1 MFFSIWE
8 GYFFWTELPQ
18 ACGPSDTRNCKCNG
32 RCHASRYYYRI
43 DHDFQKGRQMWTG
56 PLVKGCPSQQPNLLI
71 RFGSLCFSGSVS
83 WCQRWQNFRNSPV
96 PLSLFSR
103 HSWNVFILLLS
114 LSNPSVQ
121 DSPWFPGVIKQ
132 MYVENVQREVDG
144 VLTREHLSD
153 KHWAELK
160 IVPPSHL

>member
-1 MFFSIWE
+1 MGHLTLETANVMADAMLPDIT
-8 GYFFWTELPQ
+8 TELTTISRK
-18 ACGPSDTRNCKCNG
+18 GG
-32 RCHASRYYYRI
+32 RCELVLWSRDVHRSNPI
-43 DHDFQKGRQMWTG
+43 CWLDFG
-56 PLVKGCPSQQPNLLI
+56 N
-71 RFGSLCFSGSVS
+71 LCFQETGSVS

-121 DSPWFPGVIKQ
+121 DSPWFPVVIKQ